1 MYNIVELFSGIGSQL
16 KALQNLGSEPEV
28 VATCEWDV
36 HAIIAYDLIHND
48 AVIPDDIARMN
59 KESLLEELNKFTFS
73 NSGKEAL
80 DYTSLKTYSVDVL
93 RHLLNALRRNGSDV
107 VSSARGGGAVRVR
120 VDLLW

>member
-93 RHLLNALRRNGSDV
+93 RHLLNAIRRNRNQCNGWWQ
-107 VSSARGGGAVRVR
+107 SS
-120 VDLLW
+120 